1 MIRNATREDSKAI
14 AAIYNHYVLNTVV
27 TFEETPVSAEE
38 MQQRIADTQEKYHWL
53 VYEENNE
60 VIGYAY
66 SHAWRV
72 RAAYRYSSELSVYLA
87 PGHTGRG
94 IGKKLYQAVIDEA
107 RKLKLHAVIGGVA
120 LPNEA
125 SVKLHEKLGFKKV
138 GEFEEVGIK
147 FGKWVNVAYWEL
159 ILT

>member
-1 MIRNATREDSKAI
+1 MIRNATTEDSKAI
-14 AAIYNHYVLNTVV
+14 AAIYNHYLLNTVV
-27 TFEETPVSAEE
+27 TFEEEPVSAKE
-38 MQQRIADTQEKYHWL
+38 MQQRITDTQEKYRWI

-66 SHAWRV
+66 AHAWRV

-87 PGHTGRG
+87 HGHTGRG
-94 IGKKLYQAVIDEA
+94 IGKKLYSALIDEA
-107 RKLKLHAVIGGVA
+107 RKMKLHAVIGGVA

-125 SVKLHEKLGFKKV
+125 SVKLHETLGFKKV
-138 GEFEEVGIK
+138 AEFQEVGMK